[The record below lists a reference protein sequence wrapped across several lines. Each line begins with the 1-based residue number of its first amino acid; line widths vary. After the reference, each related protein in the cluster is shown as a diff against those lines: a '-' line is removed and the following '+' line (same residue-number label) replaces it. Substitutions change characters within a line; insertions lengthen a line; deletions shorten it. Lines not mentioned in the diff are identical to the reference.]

1 MYVVKMF
8 DEVSNGAQ
16 AAMNMKRYVLLN
28 HVEDYDAAFVRYEA
42 LTEEEFPDSLLCIA
56 RAGFSTI
63 NIPVE
68 ECTEKGIVVF
78 HTPGATANGVMEL
91 TICSIL
97 LSSRKILEG
106 ANWMKS
112 LKGQN
117 KIEKIAEHNRMIF
130 SGSEIS
136 GKKLG
141 VIGLG
146 AVGTK
151 VANTAAAMGMEVLGY
166 DPYISAGAALSLN
179 GKVKYKRKWEEL
191 IGDCDYL
198 TFHVPVMEK
207 TEGFINKDMLEDVK
221 KGVRI
226 INLADGRLVQE
237 ENLKEALENGTVSS
251 YVSDFAS
258 DLLLSM
264 DNVIFLP
271 HMGGETKECSDR
283 STRMALEEIWQYLEY
298 GTIRN
303 SVNFPSLEVA
313 YEGGYRI
320 CLLYHNLPNIIS
332 DVLGIINSHVI
343 NFGSRSKGEA
353 AYTIVD
359 LSEPLEEEKL
369 TRLREIQGMLMV
381 RQIGKEGV
389 AETF

>member
-8 DEVSNGAQ
+8 DKVSNSAQ
-16 AAMNMKRYVLLN
+16 ARMNMKQYVLLH
-28 HVEDYDAAFVRYEA
+28 HVEDYDASFVRYDD
-42 LTEEEFPDSLLCIA
+42 LTEVEFPESLLCIA

-68 ECTEKGIVVF
+68 KCTEKGIVVF

-91 TICSIL
+91 AICSIL

-112 LKGQN
+112 LVGQQGTR
-117 KIEKIAEHNRMIF
+117 EIAEQNRMRF
-130 SGSEIS
+130 SGSEITR
-136 GKKLG
+136 KKLG

-166 DPYISAGAALSLN
+166 DPYISTGAALSLN
-179 GKVKYKRKWEEL
+179 GKVKYKRKWSEL

-198 TFHVPVMEK
+198 TFHVPVNEE
-207 TEGFINKDMLEDVK
+207 TEHYINKEMLEDVK

-226 INLADGRLVQE
+226 INLADAKLIQE
-237 ENLKEALENGTVSS
+237 EDLKEALENGTVSA
-251 YVSDFAS
+251 YVSDFVS
-258 DLLLSM
+258 DVLLPLE
-264 DNVIFLP
+264 NVIFLP
-271 HMGGETKECSDR
+271 HMGGETEECSDR
-283 STRMALEEIWQYLEY
+283 STTMALEEIWQYLEY

-303 SVNFPSLEVA
+303 SVNFPSLEVL

-332 DVLGIINSHVI
+332 DVLCIINSHVI
-343 NFGSRSKGEA
+343 NFGSRSKGEV

-359 LSEPLEEEKL
+359 LSTPLEENKIEKL
-369 TRLREIQGMLMV
+369 RAIQGMLMV
-381 RQIGKEGV
+381 RQIGKRDTYSTV
-389 AETF
+389 